1 MTNSDLVTKFAGLF
15 LDRDDFQDIMTNRPL
30 FAHYTSIDVLEQ
42 IMKNEEVWLSNPL
55 FMNDLEEMRFGMH
68 QGVLSFDQLR
78 QTVTAAA
85 KSPNRFRIDESAF
98 IGLWRE
104 FDASHGGPMAET
116 AMAQPSSSTQ
126 RTHRP

>member
-55 FMNDLEEMRFGMH
+55 FMNDLEEMQFVMH

-85 KSPNRFRIDESAF
+85 EITKQVPDR
-98 IGLWRE
+98 
-104 FDASHGGPMAET
+104 
-116 AMAQPSSSTQ
+116 
-126 RTHRP
+126 